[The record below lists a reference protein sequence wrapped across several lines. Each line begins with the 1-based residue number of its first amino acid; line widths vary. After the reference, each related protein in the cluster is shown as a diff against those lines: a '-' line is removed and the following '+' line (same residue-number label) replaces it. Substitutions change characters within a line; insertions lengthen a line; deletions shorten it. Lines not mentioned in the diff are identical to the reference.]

1 MICKDTLAQ
10 RAAAELNVEDKLWSA
25 KDKAPSLKTTMRL
38 LTEKDTLQARVDEL
52 EAQSTR
58 RSEPMPEPVPEWLK
72 AKAMEEIRQDEPS
85 AQSWCYGEN
94 CIRTFARLIWERG
107 DREPVDTLLIEARE
121 IVINDGTDRTEHQKA
136 VIRTHSGEN
145 GKVALAL
152 AALKR
157 GMELAKEIG

>member
-1 MICKDTLAQ
+1 MTNNLAQ
-10 RAAAELNVEDKLWSA
+10 RAA
-25 KDKAPSLKTTMRL
+25 
-38 LTEKDTLQARVDEL
+38 DEL
-52 EAQSTR
+52 EAELKASYKAVFARDAIPTR

-72 AKAMEEIRQDEPS
+72 RKVCEEAGEMTSPN
-85 AQSWCYGEN
+85 AFSWAEC
-94 CIRTFARLIWERG
+94 TFNHLAARLIWERG
-107 DREPVDTLLIEARE
+107 DAEPVDPLLIEARE

-136 VIRTHSGEN
+136 VIRTHDGTN